1 MTSFL
6 DRFAVTSVGKSELV
20 GIGKSVLRFLGS
32 PCHRPQNLDA
42 DAERLIAIRSPAA
55 MSGVTVQIG
64 TSRKQTL
71 ARGESSA
78 PCAPRACEKSRPIF
92 KENGGVDLG
101 TRETHP
107 PLYLAHFRDSFD
119 HRYPHRSTHQLAST
133 QHISPHLRLSFN
145 DVQG

>member
-1 MTSFL
+1 MTIGASSHLLPASKIGRRSGQRAFPATREIRRDFL
-6 DRFAVTSVGKSELV
+6 SGSVCCNVRGEIRGCGNWQKCLA
-20 GIGKSVLRFLGS
+20 FLGS
-32 PCHRPQNLDA
+32 PCHRPQNLNA

-92 KENGGVDLG
+92 KEKGAW
-101 TRETHP
+101 T
-107 PLYLAHFRDSFD
+107 
-119 HRYPHRSTHQLAST
+119 
-133 QHISPHLRLSFN
+133 
-145 DVQG
+145 